1 MAMLPNEF
9 HKIPLEI
16 KYQQPN
22 ICLFELN
29 ASGGFAG
36 ADLPQPAN
44 MTKVDA
50 DGRHGHSGKTE
61 TTIFIARNS
70 FKSKLSIRSLEMI
83 EG

>member
-1 MAMLPNEF
+1 MAVLPNEF

-29 ASGGFAG
+29 ASGVFAG
-36 ADLPQPAN
+36 ADLPHPAN

-61 TTIFIARNS
+61 TTIFIECNS
-70 FKSKLSIRSLEMI
+70 CKSKVSILSREMI
-83 EG
+83 EA

>member
-1 MAMLPNEF
+1 MAVLPNEF

-29 ASGGFAG
+29 ASGVFAG
-36 ADLPQPAN
+36 ADLPHHTN
-44 MTKVDA
+44 MTRADA
-50 DGRHGHSGKTE
+50 DSRYGHSGKTE
-61 TTIFIARNS
+61 TTIFIECNS
-70 FKSKLSIRSLEMI
+70 CKSKVSILSREMM